1 MDGYAFPMC
10 FGIILIIIEIAMQ
23 TCPGDTA
30 QMTFRLIDREHWDCK
45 EYFGHCFS
53 QSPYTYSAV
62 FQLDITRIPQQAQ
75 AAAAITDFIA
85 RQPERKN
92 GSIPRSIPVI

>member
-1 MDGYAFPMC
+1 MC

-23 TCPGDTA
+23 TYPGDAA

-53 QSPYTYSAV
+53 QSPCTYSAV
-62 FQLDITRIPQQAQ
+62 FQLDITRIPQQGQ
-75 AAAAITDFIA
+75 KLYPTIH
-85 RQPERKN
+85 
-92 GSIPRSIPVI
+92 SIPLIISYHSATVCRFTPDPSAMVL